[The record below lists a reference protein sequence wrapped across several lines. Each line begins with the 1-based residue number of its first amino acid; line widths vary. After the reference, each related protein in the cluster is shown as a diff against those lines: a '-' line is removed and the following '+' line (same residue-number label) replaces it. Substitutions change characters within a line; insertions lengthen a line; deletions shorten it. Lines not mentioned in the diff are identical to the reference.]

1 MENTISRAEHEEFR
15 RRLEEENR
23 RQDKRIELLEDNM
36 RELNSLTAS
45 VGKLATSIE
54 SMVKEQEKQG
64 KRLET
69 LEDRDGARRHFRRL
83 CRSAAW
89 LELRKRGT
97 YELEN
102 SSEEPGILGAGADRR
117 AGDRA
122 GVQRSDRCGYDHVGR
137 AVERY
142 YRRVQQSVLPV
153 PGGKQY
159 LECAE

>member
-1 MENTISRAEHEEFR
+1 MDNPITRAEHEEFR

-36 RELNSLTAS
+36 RELNQLTAS

-69 LEDRDGARRHFRRL
+69 LEDRDGAMWRIRRL

-89 LELRKRGT
+89 FELRKRGT

-102 SSEEPGILGAGADRR
+102 QNQEPGILGADRPR
-117 AGDRA
+117 RVCDGS
-122 GVQRSDRCGYDHVGR
+122 GLCRSDRCGHDHLGGR
-137 AVERY
+137 VADH
-142 YRRVQQSVLPV
+142 QGHGGKSVLPV
-153 PGGKQY
+153 FDCLQRVVGV
-159 LECAE
+159 